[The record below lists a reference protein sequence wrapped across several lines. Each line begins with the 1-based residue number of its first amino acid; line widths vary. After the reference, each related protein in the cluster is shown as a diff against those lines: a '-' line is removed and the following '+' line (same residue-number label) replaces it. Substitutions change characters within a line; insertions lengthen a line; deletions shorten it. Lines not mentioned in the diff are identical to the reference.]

1 MKLIFA
7 GCSFS
12 ADDHCYPYILK
23 QQYNT
28 DIKNLSEH
36 GNSNF
41 DIFLSAAKAIIEDAP
56 SILFV
61 QWSALN
67 RLTLHPIPGARVR
80 AVTNGLTDE
89 VNAGSG
95 LTTSKNI
102 AFSKKELE
110 SFGKMYNQLFCD
122 YQLILTLIDYC
133 KILTTMSQGK
143 HRIVFINGLL
153 PWTSDMLKNDN
164 KLDNLSEYTKE
175 ILYFNN
181 SPDNEIRHF
190 LDNLRTAMNTLD
202 QNKWVNMFNSILN
215 NRIDTVSDIDYHP
228 GIKTHTKFAEQ
239 IIEYL
244 DNE

>member
-1 MKLIFA
+1 
-7 GCSFS
+7 
-12 ADDHCYPYILK
+12 
-23 QQYNT
+23 
-28 DIKNLSEH
+28 
-36 GNSNF
+36 
-41 DIFLSAAKAIIEDAP
+41 
-56 SILFV
+56 
-61 QWSALN
+61 
-67 RLTLHPIPGARVR
+67 
-80 AVTNGLTDE
+80 
-89 VNAGSG
+89 
-95 LTTSKNI
+95 
-102 AFSKKELE
+102 
-110 SFGKMYNQLFCD
+110 
-122 YQLILTLIDYC
+122 
-133 KILTTMSQGK
+133 
-143 HRIVFINGLL
+143 
-153 PWTSDMLKNDN
+153 MLKNDN